1 MWWDQPLTKEH
12 PHERQLLSKDS
23 SFTYRVFFHARKKK
37 NPLNPLHTPLP
48 LYPPPVVSVASS
60 SSFFL
65 TINFALSSAN
75 AVLRVPILY
84 GQVEKL
90 DESAVTVL
98 FPKVKNTSETCVMS
112 DYERRYPTHCDD
124 IAFVLRQ
131 LAEKKVEVRT
141 QDFGDKWNVLVAH
154 KGVNLTDKMSSSITE
169 RGSPLSF
176 SVRELYSSV
185 SISLFSQ
192 AGLFLVCLNCI
203 AYRL

>member
-1 MWWDQPLTKEH
+1 MKGNFSVKTAISHTVYFSMQGKKRIPLIPST
-12 PHERQLLSKDS
+12 PTPPS
-23 SFTYRVFFHARKKK
+23 STSC
-37 NPLNPLHTPLP
+37 T
-48 LYPPPVVSVASS
+48 VSVASS

-141 QDFGDKWNVLVAH
+141 QDFGDKWKVLVARQ
-154 KGVNLTDKMSSSITE
+154 GVNLTDKMNHSITE
-169 RGSPLSF
+169 RGSPVSF
-176 SVRELYSSV
+176 SIRVIFKV
-185 SISLFSQ
+185 FP
-192 AGLFLVCLNCI
+192 
-203 AYRL
+203 